1 MTSRCVEGISP
12 DRGNPQCF
20 RTGGHRKVVIS
31 TKKHKKR
38 TTRKERKQKLKFN
51 PKRVTVW
58 AGMVS
63 GVLLA
68 VKLLVEIIKLIYPN

>member
-1 MTSRCVEGISP
+1 M
-12 DRGNPQCF
+12 
-20 RTGGHRKVVIS
+20 VIS

-38 TTRKERKQKLKFN
+38 TTLEPQRQRRRFN

-63 GVLLA
+63 AVLLA